1 LVLGVAVT
9 ARQSAKGHC
18 SEVIQ
23 ASLEKEKQLAE
34 DLPNLNWT
42 RGLWRMSSAEEMA
55 EFVILW
61 DQVQNVQLSN
71 SPDEFR
77 WRWTADGNY
86 SAKSAYSIQFQGSF
100 CTFNSMALWTT
111 NAEGKHRLFAWL
123 LVQNRILTA
132 DRLLARNWPC
142 NPICILCDQDLET
155 ADHLCLHCVYAREV
169 WQRVLSGLMAWLQSM
184 YLMFLLRLG
193 GILQFRGGLRIN
205 GARQRRFLSTLPGAC
220 GRRGIE
226 VFSGGDHGATS
237 GFTFDQRGNS
247 MAFLGFAWKG

>member
-169 WQRVLSGLMAWLQSM
+169 WQRVSVWSDGLFTVPVPNVSVETWWNSSVQGRPPHQWRKAAAFLIYTAWGLWKERNRS
-184 YLMFLLRLG
+184 
-193 GILQFRGGLRIN
+193 IFRG
-205 GARQRRFLSTLPGAC
+205 
-220 GRRGIE
+220 
-226 VFSGGDHGATS
+226 
-237 GFTFDQRGNS
+237 
-247 MAFLGFAWKG
+247 